1 MSDKKMS
8 DVFDLPLSVSACGY
22 EVKEIGHVGGIDC
35 QTSDEAEAIA
45 HAVNS
50 HDKLVEALNQ
60 MHDRANTY
68 GECLEI
74 AEQALQAIKGEQRE
88 D

>member
-1 MSDKKMS
+1 MNKMS
-8 DVFDLPLSVSACGY
+8 EVFSLPLEGDSGFL
-22 EVKEIGHVGGIDC
+22 EDQIGDITEHRGQEGTCI
-35 QTSDEAEAIA
+35 TMSKAAA

-68 GECLEI
+68 EECLEI
-74 AEQALQAIKGEQRE
+74 AEQALQAIKGEQE
-88 D
+88 

>member
-1 MSDKKMS
+1 MSE
-8 DVFDLPLSVSACGY
+8 VFDLPVDENYIY
-22 EVKEIGHVGGIDC
+22 EVVALDHGDDLEVI
-35 QTSDEAEAIA
+35 TM
-45 HAVNS
+45 AVNS